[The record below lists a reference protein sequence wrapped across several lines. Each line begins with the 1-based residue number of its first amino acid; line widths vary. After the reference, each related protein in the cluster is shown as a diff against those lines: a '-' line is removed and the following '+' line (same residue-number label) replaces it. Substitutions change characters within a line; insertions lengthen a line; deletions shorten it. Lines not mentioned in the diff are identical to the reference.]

1 MISNIYEHFF
11 VIFTILSSTFEAIKK
26 SINKITMIEMNFIN
40 NLRAYCPT
48 RGSKIVKNFLNRS
61 NQFVLILPMGLGVIT
76 SLSLFMFV
84 YISYLGRFILIGE
97 ADTISWFIFVIF
109 LILMFAIIFI
119 FLIYEFFVIYRHNNN
134 KELIIQAK
142 REVNTLLW
150 RKK

>member
-1 MISNIYEHFF
+1 
-11 VIFTILSSTFEAIKK
+11 
-26 SINKITMIEMNFIN
+26 MNFIN